1 MINDFYLY
9 LSAAIWT
16 LNAPMFAPISKN
28 YDYDNTRGVTN
39 TNVFVRVL
47 QPEKLFFFTFKR

>member
-1 MINDFYLY
+1 MMNDFYLY

-47 QPEKLFFFTFKR
+47 QPEKLFFLH